1 MSYDSYE
8 GRERRYLRRRRTFQ
22 VSKTAQS
29 IVTMEHM
36 IKVEEMMIDTIDPE
50 GSNDRNEEIVSFYE
64 CDAEMIHEIYS
75 TGNV

>member
-1 MSYDSYE
+1 MVM
-8 GRERRYLRRRRTFQ
+8 T
-22 VSKTAQS
+22 
-29 IVTMEHM
+29 EHT